1 MGNDEYLSSINNTES
16 FTVSKLQPVFTV
28 TGTNIT
34 YGEPEF
40 IEILT
45 DSNITGK
52 VMLEINGKNYS
63 TFINEGRGN
72 LTIMGLDAGKYNI
85 TAYFDGN
92 NKYLNA
98 TAKNNFTISKAKPF
112 IKVVPQNITFGDKEV
127 ITVYVNAT
135 GKVNIT
141 VDGTTYDDREIIN
154 GKVEL
159 ELLGYLCAGNYTAD
173 VAYSGNG
180 NYGTDYA
187 HANFTVAK
195 RDPSIRVVVQN
206 ITYGGVEHIIVYVN
220 ASGNVTIK
228 VNGTEQNIILKE
240 VKEVKRARLTEY
252 AAARPS
258 ASISP

>member
-1 MGNDEYLSSINNTES
+1 MAKIPFDIKYRPQIESGEYNITVTYMGNDEYLSSINNTES

-127 ITVYVNAT
+127 ITV
-135 GKVNIT
+135 KVKSWKDFDDGDQIQIKAEDGTVYLVHSSNIT
-141 VDGTTYDDREIIN
+141 LICEDD
-154 GKVEL
+154 
-159 ELLGYLCAGNYTAD
+159 D
-173 VAYSGNG
+173 
-180 NYGTDYA
+180 
-187 HANFTVAK
+187 
-195 RDPSIRVVVQN
+195 
-206 ITYGGVEHIIVYVN
+206 
-220 ASGNVTIK
+220 
-228 VNGTEQNIILKE
+228 
-240 VKEVKRARLTEY
+240 
-252 AAARPS
+252 
-258 ASISP
+258 